1 MWHRIWHLLVKEFL
15 TLFKDK
21 RSRFVVI
28 APPLVQLLVFG
39 YAATFDI
46 DRVPYAV
53 YDEDRG
59 RWSQAVLARL
69 RGSPVF
75 EEAAHLD
82 HDAQIAPVLDR
93 RQVLFVIHFGS
104 RFSERLARGRQAP
117 VQVILDG
124 RNSNTALIVL
134 GYLRTVLADF
144 TVEHLHIVPPGRP
157 VIRAWFNENLQSRWF
172 IVPGIVALLT
182 LVVTMVTTALTVARE
197 REQGTFDQLL
207 VTPITPFE
215 ILVGKTIPPFVIGL
229 AEGSLILAV
238 AVYWFGVPFRGSLT
252 LFYAGMGLYLLA
264 AIGVGLMISSLSVTQ
279 QQGLMG
285 AFLFVVPAVIL
296 SGFATPIENMP
307 ETVQRITYLNPMRYF
322 LVIVRTTF
330 LADPPFA
337 LLWPQFWPMAI
348 IAAVTLAAAAW
359 LFRHRLY

>member
-1 MWHRIWHLLVKEFL
+1 MWQRIWHLVVKEFL
-15 TLFKDK
+15 TLFKDA
-21 RSRFVVI
+21 RSRFVIVV
-28 APPLVQLLVFG
+28 PPLAQLLVFG

-59 RWSQAVLARL
+59 RWSQKLLARL
-69 RGSPVF
+69 QGSPVF

-93 RQVLFVIHFGS
+93 RQVLFVIHFGP

-144 TVEHLHIVPPGRP
+144 TVEHLHIVLPGRP
-157 VIRAWFNENLQSRWF
+157 VTRAWFNENLQSRWF

-207 VTPITPFE
+207 VTPIRPVE
-215 ILVGKTIPPFVIGL
+215 ILAGKMIPPFVIGL

-238 AVYWFGVPFRGSLT
+238 AVHWFEVPFRGSPAL
-252 LFYAGMGLYLLA
+252 LYAGMSLYLLA
-264 AIGVGLMISSLSVTQ
+264 AIGIGLMISSLSVTQ

-285 AFLFVVPAVIL
+285 AFLFIVPAVIL

-307 ETVQRITYLNPMRYF
+307 EAVQQFTYLNPMRYF

-330 LADPPFA
+330 LADPPTS
-337 LLWPQFWPMAI
+337 LLWPQLWPMAI